1 MFGTIFFLVWL
12 WSCLSTYCEK
22 VFRVINF
29 MYHHSLFGFTEITF
43 IVYRLNFK
51 MLENLA
57 TVRVCL
63 NEFRRKFSFDASLVF
78 NKSLTGK

>member
-1 MFGTIFFLVWL
+1 
-12 WSCLSTYCEK
+12 
-22 VFRVINF
+22 